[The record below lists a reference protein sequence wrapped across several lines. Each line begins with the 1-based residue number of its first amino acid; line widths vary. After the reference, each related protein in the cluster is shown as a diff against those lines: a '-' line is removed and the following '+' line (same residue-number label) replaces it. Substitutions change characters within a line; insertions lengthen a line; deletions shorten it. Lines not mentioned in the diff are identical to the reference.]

1 MSIEDFKMYEQ
12 WNREREIEVRRE
24 PVVRPRP
31 MVLASWGSRVGAY
44 LIDSILLGIP
54 MLFFIWDQMRP
65 VMASLSQPGAVDP
78 ITGQTDPE
86 LLRNTIAG
94 TAGMQLKFSLVSVLL
109 ATVYYVVC
117 HGSMGQSLGKMLVGI
132 KLVRADGANPTF
144 TDALKR
150 ALVHPVAGIIPI
162 AGGLVILVNGL
173 WPLWDDNKQSLGDK
187 VARTQVVRV

>member
-1 MSIEDFKMYEQ
+1 MSIEDFQMYEQ
-12 WNREREIEVRRE
+12 WNREREAESHRE

-54 MLFFIWDQMRP
+54 MLFFAWDQMRP
-65 VMASLSQPGAVDP
+65 VIASLSQPGAIDP

-86 LLRNTIAG
+86 LLRQTIAD
-94 TAGMQLKFSLVSVLL
+94 TAGMQLKFSLISVLL

-117 HGSMGQSLGKMLVGI
+117 HGSMGQSLGKMLLGI

-144 TDALKR
+144 ADAFKR
-150 ALVHPVAGIIPI
+150 SLVHPTAGFIPV
-162 AGGLVILVNGL
+162 AGGLIILVNGL

-187 VARTQVVRV
+187 MARTQVVRV